1 MAPYHFSPARRRFL
15 VQLLV
20 AASAPHVVAQ
30 EAPRVRPAFDLVTH
44 TGRRVTQ
51 DVMKGSPSL
60 VFFGFTGC
68 PDICPTTL
76 FEITQ
81 LYGALGPR
89 GDLLKTFFVTVDPE
103 NDTPERLALY
113 LSSFD
118 PRIVGLTGDRAH
130 VEAAL
135 KAFLAYADKTETAA
149 GASWSHSAGV
159 YVHDRAGA
167 FVGFLEL
174 ADGAAAAA
182 ATLQPL
188 LGRKR

>member
-1 MAPYHFSPARRRFL
+1 MAPFHFSPARRRFL
-15 VQLLV
+15 AQLV
-20 AASAPHVVAQ
+20 AAASAPQAIAR
-30 EAPRVRPAFDLVTH
+30 EMPRVRPAFDLVAH
-44 TGRRVTQ
+44 TGRRTTQ
-51 DVMKGSPSL
+51 DAMKGSPSL

-81 LYGALGPR
+81 VYGALGSR
-89 GDLLKTFFVTVDPE
+89 GDQLKTFFVTVDPE

-118 PRIVGLTGDRAH
+118 PRIVGLTGDRRN

-135 KAFLAYADKTETAA
+135 KAFLAYAEKNETAA

-182 ATLQPL
+182 AMLQPL
-188 LGRKR
+188 LARKG